1 MNIIFITYGCTLK
14 KLPHTLSPL
23 PNSAYVS
30 SSLSIVQPRPSPKWK
45 SAHYQCLSALRRGD
59 DAKVLLLGDSLVR
72 RLNGYVNVSGL
83 RVVNGGYGGDTASNV
98 RWRVQ
103 DMRLPDNCKLAILQ
117 CGINDI
123 RTAHPSASATTPM
136 RIAETIKQ
144 CGVELKERSRMMDV
158 VVMGMLD
165 TTNEYDKIVKEVTN
179 LLKSILPPSINQQ
192 ASTIASTKMN
202 FIPKSL
208 VGVL

>member
-1 MNIIFITYGCTLK
+1 
-14 KLPHTLSPL
+14 
-23 PNSAYVS
+23 
-30 SSLSIVQPRPSPKWK
+30 
-45 SAHYQCLSALRRGD
+45 
-59 DAKVLLLGDSLVR
+59 
-72 RLNGYVNVSGL
+72 
-83 RVVNGGYGGDTASNV
+83 
-98 RWRVQ
+98 
-103 DMRLPDNCKLAILQ
+103 
-117 CGINDI
+117 
-123 RTAHPSASATTPM
+123 
-136 RIAETIKQ
+136 
-144 CGVELKERSRMMDV
+144 MMDV